1 MALRLLRGAA
11 ALLLAG
17 AVALVI
23 AAPGQAG
30 GGTGKCRSSGQA
42 VINQQQQV
50 IYFVAA
56 GPEYRGCYKRT
67 GRVTRLITKGEDYAT
82 EGAVAHGTHATVLE
96 RKPPAPGA
104 AGIERVIT
112 NWNVKTGKPFAALT
126 IQPETNE
133 TIMVDDVLD
142 DPVTA
147 VTYIDE
153 GKRVVDVVY
162 DKGTKRL
169 SGDGSVKSR
178 SVKVAGRKVTWV
190 EGGRKRSKRV

>member
-17 AVALVI
+17 AVALAVAI
-23 AAPGQAG
+23 PSQAG
-30 GGTGKCRSSGQA
+30 GSLGKCRSSGQA
-42 VINQQQQV
+42 VINQAKQV
-50 IYFVAA
+50 IYFV
-56 GPEYRGCYKRT
+56 PSRFEYRGCYKRT
-67 GRVTRLITKGEDYAT
+67 GRVTTLVTRGEDFTT
-82 EGAVAHGTHATVLE
+82 EGVVAHGTHATVLE

-104 AGIERVIT
+104 TWVERVVT
-112 NWNVKTGKPFAALT
+112 NWNVKTGRPFAALT
-126 IQPETNE
+126 VQPETNE
-133 TIMVDDVLD
+133 AVMYDDVLG

-147 VTYIDE
+147 VTYVVD

-178 SVKVAGRKVTWV
+178 SVKVSDRRVSWV
-190 EGGRKRSKRV
+190 EDGRKRAKRV